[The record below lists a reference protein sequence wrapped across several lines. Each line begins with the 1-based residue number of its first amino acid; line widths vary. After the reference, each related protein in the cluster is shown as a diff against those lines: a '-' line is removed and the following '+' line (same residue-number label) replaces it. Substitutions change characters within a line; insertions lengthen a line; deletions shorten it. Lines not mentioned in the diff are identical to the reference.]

1 MPAKKMTTSSIARP
15 PGRAR
20 IETWTKRR
28 YVGSVVASPG
38 LPAGR
43 GLKLDVGVLH
53 VVLGTHRPAS
63 RPGAD

>member
-1 MPAKKMTTSSIARP
+1 VGAFFIARP

-20 IETWTKRR
+20 IETREDELYALRSIT
-28 YVGSVVASPG
+28 SPG

-43 GLKLDVGVLH
+43 GLKLTAWLLLPNLVR
-53 VVLGTHRPAS
+53 HRPAS